1 MQTNMVDIEIPIT
14 DELLDL
20 VVRAAAALNIAPE
33 AFILEAAITAAR
45 KSLSDQPHLGGH
57 DAG

>member
-1 MQTNMVDIEIPIT
+1 MQTNLVDIDISIT

-20 VVRAAAALNIAPE
+20 VVRAAAASNIAPE
-33 AFILEAAITAAR
+33 AFILAAAIRAACE
-45 KSLSDQPHLGGH
+45 LLAAQTDLGGQ

>member
-20 VVRAAAALNIAPE
+20 VVRAAAASNIAPE
-33 AFILEAAITAAR
+33 AFILAAAITAACE
-45 KSLSDQPHLGGH
+45 SLASQTGLGGQ
-57 DAG
+57 DAS